1 MPSGAGTTNTRKK
14 EGVEISWFKVD
25 DRFASSRKVLR
36 IPRHRRAS
44 AIGLWTLAGAWSAH
58 DLTDGFIPAFM
69 VEEFGADES
78 VAEDLVKADLWCD
91 AEHDNEAGYM
101 FIKWGEYQPLKSE
114 VEANRE
120 YERERKRQQ
129 RRDKGGKFAG
139 EKPVPDVSENVP
151 PGHQRDITGTPEMS
165 QPCPTVPVPSRPDPT
180 RSNTPSNGG
189 AFDEFWNA
197 YPRKIAKKEAVKKF
211 AKAVKDGTD
220 PNTIIAGAKTYAA
233 SVAGKE
239 QKYVAHPTTW
249 LNQGRWEDEADTPA
263 PKPFDL
269 WNSGGPI

>member
-1 MPSGAGTTNTRKK
+1 MA
-14 EGVEISWFKVD
+14 WFKVD

-91 AEHDNEAGYM
+91 ADHDNEAGYR
-101 FIKWGEYQPLKSE
+101 FVKWDEYQPLKSE
-114 VEANRE
+114 VEANRA

-139 EKPVPDVSENVP
+139 EKPVPKVSENVP
-151 PGHQRDITGTPEMS
+151 PGHPRDITGTPEMS
-165 QPCPTVPVPSRPDPT
+165 RPCPTVPVPSRPDPT
-180 RSNTPSNGG
+180 PSNTPSNEG

-197 YPRKIAKKEAVKKF
+197 YPRKIAKKEAMKKF

-220 PNTIIAGAKTYAA
+220 PNTIIAGAKTYAT
-233 SVAGKE
+233 SVVGKE

-249 LNQGRWEDEADTPA
+249 LNQGRWEDETTTTPTMSDAEAADRLRNPWKYT
-263 PKPFDL
+263 
-269 WNSGGPI
+269 

>member
-1 MPSGAGTTNTRKK
+1 MA
-14 EGVEISWFKVD
+14 WFKVD

-78 VAEDLVKADLWCD
+78 VANDLVKADLWCD

-101 FIKWGEYQPLKSE
+101 FVKWDEYQPLKSE
-114 VEANRE
+114 VEDKRA

-139 EKPVPDVSENVP
+139 EKPVPNVSENVP
-151 PGHQRDITGTPEMS
+151 PGHPRDITGTPEMS
-165 QPCPTVPVPSRPDPT
+165 QPCPTVPVPSRPVPSP
-180 RSNTPSNGG
+180 SNTPSNEG
-189 AFDEFWNA
+189 AFDEFWNV
-197 YPRKIAKKEAVKKF
+197 YPRKVAKKAARKKFDAAVKGGVDPSEIVSAAEDY
-211 AKAVKDGTD
+211 AKAK
-220 PNTIIAGAKTYAA
+220 AG
-233 SVAGKE
+233 E
-239 QKYVAHPTTW
+239 PQKYIAYPTTW
-249 LNQGRWEDEADTPA
+249 LNQGRWEDEVEAPE

>member
-1 MPSGAGTTNTRKK
+1 M
-14 EGVEISWFKVD
+14 SWFKVD

-78 VAEDLVKADLWCD
+78 VANDLVNADLWCD
-91 AEHDNEAGYM
+91 ADHDNEAGYM

-129 RRDKGGKFAG
+129 RRDRGGKFAG
-139 EKPVPDVSENVP
+139 ESGVPDVSENVP
-151 PGHQRDITGTPEMS
+151 PGHPRDITGTPEMS
-165 QPCPTVPVPSRPDPT
+165 QPCPTVPVPSRPVPSPT
-180 RSNTPSNGG
+180 PLAQNDAR
-189 AFDEFWNA
+189 FDEFWEA
-197 YPRKIAKKEAVKKF
+197 YPRRKAKKEAQKKF
-211 AKAVKDGTD
+211 AKAVKDGVE
-220 PNTIIAGAKTYAA
+220 PGVLIEAAKVYAK
-233 SVAGKE
+233 SVVGKE
-239 QKYVAHPTTW
+239 DKYIAYPATW
-249 LNQGRWEDEADTPA
+249 LNQGRWDDEADLSTET
-263 PKPFDL
+263 KPFDL
-269 WNSGGPI
+269 WSAGGPI